1 MITQRKSPNPKK
13 RRELLRAPNY
23 CPPGPVRRI
32 ERTYSRRR
40 KQEVLLFLVH
50 HRIPMRTND
59 TSEYLRLYRILYGMP
74 EVEEKGYR
82 RPTTQKAAQYFRITS
97 CHVNWQPG
105 IAATQQPSYGTPV
118 AIERL

>member
-1 MITQRKSPNPKK
+1 MVTQRKSPEPKK

-50 HRIPMRTND
+50 YRISMRTND
-59 TSEYLRLYRILYGMP
+59 NSEYLRPSRVLHGMP

-82 RPTTQKAAQYFRITS
+82 RPTTQEAAQYFRVTS
-97 CHVNWQPG
+97 PVSIRNWW
-105 IAATQQPSYGTPV
+105 A
-118 AIERL
+118 